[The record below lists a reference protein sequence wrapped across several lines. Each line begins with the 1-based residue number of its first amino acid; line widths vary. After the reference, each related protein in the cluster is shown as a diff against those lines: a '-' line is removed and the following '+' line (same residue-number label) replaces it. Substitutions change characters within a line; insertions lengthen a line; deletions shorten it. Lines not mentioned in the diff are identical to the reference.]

1 MNLPDA
7 PALEQ
12 VINAYD
18 QSLTVGLGTA
28 GVNSSKIQQA
38 LPMIISDLFVLS
50 RQERTYPHSFGDGT
64 VANNSSEYMAYSAR
78 KLKSGL
84 INDPNFSEMLNSIQE
99 GNYDAYSKQTMSDMM
114 RKQSR
119 RISKGIS
126 KYQR

>member
-7 PALEQ
+7 PALDQ

-28 GVNSSKIQQA
+28 GVSSRKIQQA
-38 LPMIISDLFVLS
+38 VPMIISDLYILS
-50 RQERTYPHSFGDGT
+50 RQERTYPHEFGDGA
-64 VANNSSEYMAYSAR
+64 VANNSSEYMAYSAK

-84 INDPNFSEMLNSIQE
+84 INDPNFSEMLNAIQE
-99 GNYDAYSKQTMSDMM
+99 GNYDAYSQSTMSDKM

-119 RISKGIS
+119 IISKGIS
-126 KYQR
+126 KYQK